1 VSANLTLFTWWYL
14 NRENKKKDA
23 QEPGAGIVGGAG
35 GLKGDD
41 DPRWRFM
48 L

>member
-1 VSANLTLFTWWYL
+1 LTFATWQYL
-14 NRENKKKDA
+14 ARENRKKEA
-23 QEPGAGIVGGAG
+23 EQPGSGIVGGAG
-35 GLKGDD
+35 GLKGDE